1 MYFIHEEMLT
11 GKIIMEALEPIPTKG
26 LTLDDMDDL
35 MNKVY
40 EVMSA
45 KNDEFRAML
54 KEENKLGNLPCCRNL

>member
-1 MYFIHEEMLT
+1 MFP

-35 MNKVY
+35 MDRVY
-40 EVMSA
+40 KVMSA

-54 KEENKLGNLPCCRNL
+54 KEQNKQGKLPFCRNL